1 MLSEEHE
8 KVIAK
13 QLITLAA
20 AAVVALGASAARA
33 DDVRPGGTSDY
44 LIHVGKQPVWA
55 SQAKKTET
63 RPDGGAERR
72 REAKTRLTPVTVGKR
87 TLVAV
92 NGVVRDPVCPA
103 HGPLLA
109 KGTPESCEIEG
120 GICTAATTARKHSRT
135 ESRGYFRQNGKA
147 IEWVPAPRRE
157 SL

>member
-1 MLSEEHE
+1 VKMKPIHS
-8 KVIAK
+8 IAA
-13 QLITLAA
+13 LAA
-20 AAVVALGASAARA
+20 AAALTTIPAAGRAVAAG
-33 DDVRPGGTSDY
+33 DDVRPRGPGDY
-44 LIHVGKQPVWA
+44 LVHVGKQPVWA

-109 KGTPESCEIEG
+109 KGAPESCEIEG